1 LSGVLVLNDRPLI
14 VSLLLLEV
22 FVVALCLIVECLAVL
37 EYLYL
42 IFIELDLLVVLDRLE
57 HHLFGIVFEGDYLLS
72 AGQPA
77 VAPPAEISALHIED
91 SDLLPHGLNLRLLFH
106 LLVETTQL
114 VEERVDEG
122 EEFLLEVGD
131 HVGEFLVVDEIQRI
145 HEDLGELVLLLLT
158 LDGVGAKYEEGE
170 GPQELILI
178 GDTGLGKVEDRILL
192 VLFVF

>member
-1 LSGVLVLNDRPLI
+1 M
-14 VSLLLLEV
+14 
-22 FVVALCLIVECLAVL
+22 VALCLIVECLAVL

-42 IFIELDLLVVLDRLE
+42 VFIELDLLVVLYRLE
-57 HHLFGIVFEGDYLLS
+57 HHLFGIVFEGDYLLCP
-72 AGQPA
+72 GQSA
-77 VAPPAEISALHIED
+77 VAPPAEISPLYVED

-178 GDTGLGKVEDRILL
+178 GDTGLRKVKDRILL
-192 VLFVF
+192 VLFVLQHA